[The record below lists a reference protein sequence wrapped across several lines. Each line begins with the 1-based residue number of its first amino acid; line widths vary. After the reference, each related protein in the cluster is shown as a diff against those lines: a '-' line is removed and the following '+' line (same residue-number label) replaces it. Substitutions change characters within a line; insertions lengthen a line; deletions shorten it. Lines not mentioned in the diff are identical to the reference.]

1 MLSASVHSKSS
12 IAISTVVACLSL
24 GCRSKTPAGGT
35 QASLRDAGQG
45 PYSVRELAT
54 TNLEGVVQDRQG
66 VALPD
71 VLVIAWPKGK
81 RGDAVA
87 QARTG
92 DDGRFMLPGLR
103 QERWMLLVE
112 AGGLGTLE
120 TERQVPEDG
129 PAVLMLEG
137 VSITLTGMVTDN
149 AGRRQS
155 GAQVTLG
162 SPGLRWT
169 RAVQSDPNGIFEVKG
184 LGSGRFTLRATL
196 GTRASTATVVVLD
209 EASLRPAH
217 VRLPLQAG
225 VFVEGRVLDDTGRAL
240 VGAMVDVMAMPSDDL
255 PVSGQSSSEGYF
267 RIGPVAP
274 GKYQVLARIENYV
287 MLDSPEPLLGA
298 REKESFNLHLARTA
312 RVTGRVLDEAGHPMV
327 GVQVFAISLIAGHD
341 DLVVIPGAL
350 PLAAEAAELPVGR
363 LLRPGGMRSCPTNEA
378 GRFDIT
384 GLSPGRTRIE
394 ILHPAKL
401 PFRRE
406 PLLLVPSDVREVGD
420 LTMLTGATLAG
431 KVLDEEGRPAEGAL
445 VEARLAGKFARPA
458 LRTTASG
465 NGEFFLRVPNGDY
478 ALTAQTE
485 KLVSMAPLSVHVQGE
500 LPADSCLI
508 RLAPRPPKS
517 PARKP

>member
-12 IAISTVVACLSL
+12 IAISTLVACLSW
-24 GCRSKTPAGGT
+24 GCQGKTPATGT
-35 QASLRDAGQG
+35 QASSRDAGQG
-45 PYSVRELAT
+45 SYSVRELAT

-66 VALPD
+66 IALQD

-129 PAVLMLEG
+129 PVVLMLEG
-137 VSITLTGMVTDN
+137 VSRTLAGMVTDS

-155 GAQVTLG
+155 GAQVKLG

-169 RAVQSDPNGIFEVKG
+169 RAVESDANGIFEVNG
-184 LGSGRFTLRATL
+184 LGGGRFTLRATL
-196 GTRASTATVVVLD
+196 GTRASAAEVVVLD
-209 EASLRPAH
+209 EAPLRPAH
-217 VRLPLQAG
+217 VRLSLQAG

-240 VGAMVDVMAMPSDDL
+240 VGAMVDVMSMPSDDL
-255 PVSGQSSSEGYF
+255 PVSGHSGSEGHF

-287 MLDSPEPLLGA
+287 LLDAPEPQLGA
-298 REKESFNLHLARTA
+298 REKESFDLHLARTA

-327 GVQVFAISLIAGHD
+327 GVQVFAILLIAGRD

-363 LLRPGGMRSCPTNEA
+363 LLRPGGMRSSPTDKT
-378 GRFDIT
+378 GRFDMT

-401 PFRRE
+401 PFRRDS
-406 PLLLVPSDVREVGD
+406 LLLAPSDVRDVGD

-431 KVLDEEGRPAEGAL
+431 KVLDEEGRPAEGAV

-458 LRTTASG
+458 VRTTASG
-465 NGEFFLRVPNGDY
+465 NGEFFLRVPIGDY

-485 KLVSMAPLSVHVQGE
+485 KLVSIAPLSVHVQSE
-500 LPADSCLI
+500 LPADSCVI
-508 RLAPRPPKS
+508 KLAPRPPKS
-517 PARKP
+517 PPWKP